1 MIRVF
6 GHVVAR
12 PGNHVHHGL
21 DENSSLFIHPGPPQ
35 IDCARRPGIR
45 IDCTSGR
52 CVGRGTSTHD
62 HNVGRSL
69 PTPSAPAVEVLVSS
83 ASARSARLAHV
94 GVVRPLLWFD
104 EVPPLAALAASNTT
118 NHAITRASMPGH
130 DVVDWFGVGFWHDIG
145 RSPNRLAAV
154 AEERVDL
161 CHHSSP
167 QQIMHLPLRCF
178 GLHLSPC
185 SPWTLP
191 LAGATCSASLPMFRC
206 IAFNTAV

>member
-1 MIRVF
+1 MKLVGLHRVQRT
-6 GHVVAR
+6 VD
-12 PGNHVHHGL
+12 HVHHGF
-21 DENSSLFIHPGPPQ
+21 DKNPCLFIHPGPPQ

-94 GVVRPLLWFD
+94 GVVRPLLWFND
-104 EVPPLAALAASNTT
+104 VPPLAALAASNSTDRT
-118 NHAITRASMPGH
+118 VARASMPGH
-130 DVVDWFGVGFWHDIG
+130 DVVDWFGIGFGHGIG
-145 RSPNRLAAV
+145 RSAQGFSAV

-161 CHHSSP
+161 CHQSSP
-167 QQIMHLPLRCF
+167 QQIMHFPLRWF

-185 SPWTLP
+185 SPWILP